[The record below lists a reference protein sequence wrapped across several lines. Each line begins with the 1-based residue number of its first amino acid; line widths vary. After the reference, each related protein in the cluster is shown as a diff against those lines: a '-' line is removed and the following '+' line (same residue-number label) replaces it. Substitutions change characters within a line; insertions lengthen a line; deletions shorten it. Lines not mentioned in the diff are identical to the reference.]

1 MSYTTSIKNEI
12 AFLEKFKSETIAEL
26 SGFIR
31 NNGYIGIIAN
41 IIVIALGI
49 AIIKVKNIPY
59 KNVLIVFFVLIFH
72 LLTFC
77 FKLNY
82 IIKFILCIFISNT

>member
-31 NNGYIGIIAN
+31 NNGYIDDN
-41 IIVIALGI
+41 KFLSCSWDKT
-49 AIIKVKNIPY
+49 IK
-59 KNVLIVFFVLIFH
+59 LW
-72 LLTFC
+72 
-77 FKLNY
+77 
-82 IIKFILCIFISNT
+82 